1 MGIAVVERSCGSLS
15 QVSTK
20 DLSTTAIPISEI
32 QQLVDEELSKVGR
45 VVLLAD
51 VSRTAA
57 LGNLKTAGVG
67 SAVEKL
73 GQAKGEMIGLMG
85 SRPKEVSV
93 EGQQFGGGHGAF
105 TWSALQGL
113 NGAADAGNKKTV
125 EAGEFI
131 DYVRTSVPSL
141 TGSKQHPRDFG
152 SIENATRLTDLTKAP
167 VPITRFK
174 TIWDS
179 KAGEPLLLAH

>member
-1 MGIAVVERSCGSLS
+1 MSRWSASWRSYGSCDESQWASGLRSFFFFQAEDGIRDSSVTGVQTCAL
-15 QVSTK
+15 
-20 DLSTTAIPISEI
+20 PIS
-32 QQLVDEELSKVGR
+32 
-45 VVLLAD
+45 
-51 VSRTAA
+51 
-57 LGNLKTAGVG
+57 
-67 SAVEKL
+67 
-73 GQAKGEMIGLMG
+73 
-85 SRPKEVSV
+85 
-93 EGQQFGGGHGAF
+93 
-105 TWSALQGL
+105 WSALQGL
-113 NGAADAGNKKTV
+113 NGAADANNKKTV

-131 DYVRTSVPSL
+131 DYVRSSVPSL